1 MNKIEALEIVKEEIK
16 SILLASGLKNGLSA
30 DNENAICFFPTRLR
44 KVNLKKV
51 EIYLIYSL
59 YYVDERGVGDKNALS
74 QLVSVAIDIYTKKEE
89 MEKAT
94 LDLLKRIEENAL
106 KKDYKL
112 EMKQTASLNDASEF
126 HHLSFDLKK
135 IVY

>member
-51 EIYLIYSL
+51 E
-59 YYVDERGVGDKNALS
+59 
-74 QLVSVAIDIYTKKEE
+74 T
-89 MEKAT
+89 
-94 LDLLKRIEENAL
+94 
-106 KKDYKL
+106 
-112 EMKQTASLNDASEF
+112 
-126 HHLSFDLKK
+126 
-135 IVY
+135 